1 MLERDPDIAV
11 VDEVGSVQD
20 ALVSA
25 RRLRPRLM
33 VIDVE
38 LPDGSGVEVVRGIV
52 AENLPIRCLMLSA
65 HDDYVYF
72 SEALVAGAGG
82 YLLKTAS
89 AAEFVAAARTVSFG
103 GTVIDGSLAHR
114 LAGRRRAPEEEL
126 IHRLTARELDVI
138 AEAHRLA
145 IPIFGIC
152 FGAQALCRFHGGVVS
167 PSSVPEIGWY
177 EVEEQNDSGIAPGP
191 WFEYHYDEC
200 TLPEGARLWAT
211 SPRSV
216 QAFSIGRNVGVQ
228 FHPEVD
234 DLQLEEWF
242 AADDEDDIRE
252 FGAMHAALVARTKL
266 ETPAARLRAVE
277 LVDIVLDHFSTWAQ
291 TTA

>member
-1 MLERDPDIAV
+1 VARALVLRHHQEDRPGL
-11 VDEVGSVQD
+11 VGD
-20 ALVSA
+20 ALEARGYRLDVVLMDEMSA
-25 RRLRPRLM
+25 TP
-33 VIDVE
+33 
-38 LPDGSGVEVVRGIV
+38 
-52 AENLPIRCLMLSA
+52 
-65 HDDYVYF
+65 
-72 SEALVAGAGG
+72 
-82 YLLKTAS
+82 S
-89 AAEFVAAARTVSFG
+89 AAGYDLLLILGSKHAVYDEQIEAKWFG
-103 GTVIDGSLAHR
+103 
-114 LAGRRRAPEEEL
+114 
-126 IHRLTARELDVI
+126 RELDVI

-167 PSSVPEIGWY
+167 PSNVPEIGWY

-242 AADDEDDIRE
+242 AADDEDDIRDV
-252 FGAMHAALVARTKL
+252 GAMHAALVARTKL